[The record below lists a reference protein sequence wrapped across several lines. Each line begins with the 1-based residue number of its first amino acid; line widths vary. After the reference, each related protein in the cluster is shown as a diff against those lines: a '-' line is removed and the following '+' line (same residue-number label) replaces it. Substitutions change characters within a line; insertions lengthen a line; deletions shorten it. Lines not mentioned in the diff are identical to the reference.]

1 MQATPQNLVSWI
13 NDLTYLWQQAGLV
26 LDSRAHGVF
35 RKADDT
41 LEVTWGNDGYVLHK
55 EKFCSLSEYASL
67 LENRQYS
74 VLLSDGAILQFSF
87 SVKRNKIIKHR
98 LCWYPAPIDLEST
111 DLELESITDKIL
123 EHMSNGD
130 LEKFMP
136 KSPIRFDY
144 CEADATDKHPE
155 VHMHMSVES
164 CRIPVRTPLCL
175 QKFLRF
181 IVENFYPELPSD
193 SPLITKIKS
202 FPGKDTLTEYQ
213 KRKMHINIISD
224 L

>member
-26 LDSRAHGVF
+26 LDSRAHSAY
-35 RKADDT
+35 RKPNDT

-55 EKFCSLSEYASL
+55 EKFCSLSEYAAL

-74 VLLSDGAILQFSF
+74 LLLSDGAIFQFSF
-87 SVKRNKIIKHR
+87 SVRKNKIIKHR
-98 LCWYPAPIDLEST
+98 LCWYPAPIDLDST
-111 DLELESITDKIL
+111 DLELESISDKIL
-123 EHMSNGD
+123 EHMNNGD
-130 LEKFMP
+130 LEKFTL
-136 KSPIRFDY
+136 KSPIRFDFSDT
-144 CEADATDKHPE
+144 DATDEHPA

-175 QKFLRF
+175 QKFLKF
-181 IVENFYPELPSD
+181 IVENFYPELPPD
-193 SPLITKIKS
+193 SSLITQAKT
-202 FPGKDTLTEYQ
+202 FRGKDKLTEIQ